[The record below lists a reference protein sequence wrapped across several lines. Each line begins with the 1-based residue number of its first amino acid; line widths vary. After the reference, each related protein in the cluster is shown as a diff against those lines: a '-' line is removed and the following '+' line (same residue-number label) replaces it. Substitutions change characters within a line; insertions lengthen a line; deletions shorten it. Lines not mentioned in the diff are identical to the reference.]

1 MPLTTTPIRDAIRL
15 LVIDDH
21 PVVRDGLATLLA
33 ADDSITIVG
42 SATTAAE
49 AVGAARER
57 RPDVILLDLRLPD
70 GLGIEAMEQL
80 REAAPQARIVIFTA
94 YPQHAGVR
102 AAMAAGIDGCLLKD
116 ASGPDLVWA
125 IRQVAHGERVF
136 DPRMGR
142 SSWSDGHGRAVGD
155 GLTRREWDVIR
166 MVALGKTNSEI
177 GESLGLTAATAKTYL
192 HFAMQKLGA
201 RNRVEAIRR
210 AYEEG
215 LL

>member
-1 MPLTTTPIRDAIRL
+1 VPLTTTPVRDSIRL

-33 ADDSITIVG
+33 ADDSITIVA

-49 AVGAARER
+49 AVGAAREG

-70 GLGIEAMEQL
+70 ALGIEAMERL
-80 REAAPQARIVIFTA
+80 REAAPLARIVIFTA
-94 YPQHAGVR
+94 YAQHAGLK

-116 ASGPDLVWA
+116 ASGPDLLRA

-136 DPRMGR
+136 DARTGH
-142 SSWSDGHGRAVGD
+142 SSWSHRQGRSVGE
-155 GLTRREWDVIR
+155 GLTRRECDVVR